1 VFLVFTTS
9 FGSLEIDPPSTITA
23 NQPLT
28 FSLFVREGGDTKLA
42 AIESGSIEVTTS
54 SDTELDADVSG
65 DRRYITVIP
74 RAPWVGDAGGTVEV
88 RVRGNYLD
96 ELVSRRGLVFT
107 FEPGVGGSFDESFTF
122 QVPAR
127 SPTAFPFPVA
137 DAPGD
142 ETGIVELYRIAAPL
156 PTILPSYNQIGFDS
170 IHYVIGLVER
180 EGDEVVAWGVG
191 GTLDGQGNTIVNPG
205 SDVRFPLV
213 FRWDDGALTMINEQG
228 FTIEFNGFPLPFRYF
243 RVSTT
248 LDAGGNAVHSPW
260 LNAKTICDEITFYG
274 PFLRLLGFC
283 NLETGLLDAVGGAEL
298 RAYGNGTQN
307 APAGLGTVQLS
318 RSNDAVVAT
327 LAGSSLQSEEHNFG
341 ILILDASTGVPV
353 GLNYTER
360 TEQAPASGPVE
371 TVTLDLTDVA
381 DVPTSL
387 RAYLMVD
394 AYPAAVD
401 TLP

>member
-1 VFLVFTTS
+1 
-9 FGSLEIDPPSTITA
+9 
-23 NQPLT
+23 
-28 FSLFVREGGDTKLA
+28 
-42 AIESGSIEVTTS
+42 
-54 SDTELDADVSG
+54 
-65 DRRYITVIP
+65 
-74 RAPWVGDAGGTVEV
+74 VGDAGGTIEV
-88 RVRGNYLD
+88 RVKGSYLD
-96 ELVSRRGLVFT
+96 QLVSRRGLVFT
-107 FEPGVGGSFDESFTF
+107 FEPGVGGAFDETF
-122 QVPAR
+122 AFEVSAR
-127 SPTAFPFPVA
+127 APVAFPFPVA

-180 EGDEVVAWGVG
+180 QGDEIVAWGVG

-243 RVSTT
+243 RVATT
-248 LDAGGNAVHSPW
+248 LDAEGNAAHSPW

-283 NLETGLLDAVGGAEL
+283 NLETGLLDAVGGAEF
-298 RAYGNGTQN
+298 RAYGDATQD
-307 APAGLGTVQLS
+307 APDGLGSVELS
-318 RSNDAVVAT
+318 RSENAVVAT
-327 LAGSSLQSEEHNFG
+327 LTGSSLRSEEHNFG
-341 ILILDASTGVPV
+341 ILIVDASTGVPV

-360 TEQAPASGPVE
+360 TEQAPSSGPVE
-371 TVTLDLTDVA
+371 AVTLDLTDVA
-381 DVPTSL
+381 DVPASL